1 MTMAGCLDPLD
12 SDAVLPT
19 VKSKKRNQMNQS
31 PAGASMHDGTA
42 AGGDTSG
49 DDEGE
54 PDEPNA
60 MTRPR
65 HMFGVVVE
73 DSAAARAR
81 NVDGASVQSR
91 RAKVMELP
99 RTVIT
104 RQFQR
109 GLTKY

>member
-19 VKSKKRNQMNQS
+19 VKSKTRNQLNQS
-31 PAGASMHDGTA
+31 PPGASMHDGTA

-54 PDEPNA
+54 PDEPDA
-60 MTRPR
+60 TTRPR
-65 HMFGVVVE
+65 HLFGVVVE